1 MTHATKSHGVILAAR
16 TPLLGFGFLTLLLL
30 PGILIE
36 IFLVSG
42 AATVVLFAALPVA
55 AAYFGGATN
64 STTGIVVL
72 MVVTGSL
79 ARFFNQEPVPSALL
93 IAVVGFII
101 GMSARRGASSPI
113 VIVGISLSFLVINPP
128 PLGQTELTA
137 FADVS
142 PVIIT
147 AVLLTLGGLWARLM
161 IALVH
166 KWIPP
171 IPETPPRD
179 LYSLIPYAL
188 ALAISTGV
196 STYLVLLY
204 APNGVGA
211 WLVLTIFV
219 VLKND
224 TDKTITRT
232 KGRIIGTL
240 AGAAL
245 AYVVIEIL
253 QALNWQESLVQLLFA
268 TMFIGAA
275 MSYFV
280 PGPYWKFVFLLT
292 PGVVL
297 MDSNT
302 ASNQVDIDIWRVIY
316 TLAGIGLAIITAVIV
331 HQVTQ
336 RTTHRGK
343 VTPGQSH

>member
-1 MTHATKSHGVILAAR
+1 MKGVIRAAR
-16 TPLLGFGFLTLLLL
+16 TPLLGFGFLALLLL

-42 AATVVLFAALPVA
+42 AATIVLFAALPVA

-64 STTGIVVL
+64 ATTKIVVL
-72 MVVTGSL
+72 MVISGTL
-79 ARFFNQEPVPSALL
+79 ARYFDQEPLPSALL
-93 IAVVGFII
+93 IAAVGFII
-101 GMSARRGASSPI
+101 GMSARRGVSSPI

-137 FADVS
+137 SEHVS

-161 IALVH
+161 IALIQ
-166 KWIPP
+166 KWIPSR
-171 IPETPPRD
+171 PEIPPRD
-179 LYSLIPYAL
+179 LTSLIPYAL

-211 WLVLTIFV
+211 WLILTIFV

-245 AYVVIEIL
+245 AYIVIELL
-253 QALNWQESLVQLLFA
+253 QLLNWQESSVQLLIA
-268 TMFIGAA
+268 TMFVGAA
-275 MSYFV
+275 MSYYV
-280 PGPYWKFVFLLT
+280 PGPYWKFVLLLT

-302 ASNQVDIDIWRVIY
+302 APNQVDVDVWRVIY
-316 TLAGIGLAIITAVIV
+316 TLAGISLAIVTAVIV

-336 RTTHRGK
+336 RTTHRSK
-343 VTPGQSH
+343 VTQDQ